1 MKTFLTAALMTA
13 TLAASGQAQTFGSV
27 NLQAGFTPDPYRVN
41 ITSGGTL
48 SASGASSGCTGW
60 VANDP
65 DYQVRYAAGAFNL
78 SFSSTSSS
86 DTTLVIIAPNGSI
99 YCDDDSGNGLNP
111 IVTIGNPP
119 SGIYN
124 VWVGSYRSGEYAPA
138 TLSISELGR
147 Q

>member
-1 MKTFLTAALMTA
+1 MKTFLTAALLTA
-13 TLAASGQAQTFGSV
+13 TLAASGQAQTFGSA
-27 NLQAGFTPDPYRVN
+27 NLQAGFTPDPFRVN

-48 SASGASSGCTGW
+48 SANTVSSDCAGW
-60 VANDP
+60 VAEAS
-65 DYQVRYAAGAFNL
+65 DYQVRYTAGSFNL

-86 DTTLVIIAPNGSI
+86 DTTLVILAPNGNI

-124 VWVGSYRSGEYAPA
+124 VWVGSYRSGESAPA
-138 TLSISELGR
+138 TLSVSELGR